1 MDKSSKERPSK
12 TRLQGLICIGLLALN
27 LGGSDALASPFP
39 TFNQPVSINWW
50 KASCVQG
57 YAVPEN
63 TYAKGYCDGVI
74 DASLN
79 NLERWCVPEDVT
91 WGEVKRLLIR
101 NIKEA
106 NLKQP
111 ISSLSIVKWIDGALN
126 TKWPCG
132 QSEGSSVVTDPE
144 LIKKL
149 NALRREQEL
158 RFEADSEH

>member
-1 MDKSSKERPSK
+1 MKR
-12 TRLQGLICIGLLALN
+12 TVLTVALLVALPWH
-27 LGGSDALASPFP
+27 STAIASPFS

-50 KASCVQG
+50 QG
-57 YAVPEN
+57 ACNEGYGAPEN
-63 TYAKGYCDGVI
+63 KYAKGYCDGVI
-74 DASLN
+74 YASLN

-91 WGEVKRLLIR
+91 WGEVRSLIVKR
-101 NIKEA
+101 IKEA
-106 NLKQP
+106 ILKQP
-111 ISSLSIVKWIDGALN
+111 ISSLSIVEWIDGALN

-158 RFEADSEH
+158 RKEVDENQ